1 MENAAKFV
9 EPVTLSPREVV
20 LDVPLMQRLHAEWRR
35 ETEGLTETQLIL
47 RELRLKV
54 DRHELG
60 VLSSIK
66 HREVANP
73 EGVKMFSEAMREMVD
88 RLEKLAAKDSG

>member
-1 MENAAKFV
+1 
-9 EPVTLSPREVV
+9 
-20 LDVPLMQRLHAEWRR
+20 
-35 ETEGLTETQLIL
+35 
-47 RELRLKV
+47 V

-73 EGVKMFSEAMREMVD
+73 EGVKMFSEAVRELVD